1 MKKNL
6 NEIDI
11 KVINFLLTAGVYSEL
26 AIVKNLGITYEE
38 LENSYKNLEKNGY
51 LQSYEEY
58 QRENGSEGCN
68 CSHGGCG
75 GCSSAT
81 NSGCGGG
88 CCKKNEDTSNVRVI
102 TWKAI
107 NEFSK

>member
-6 NEIDI
+6 SDIDI
-11 KVINFLLTAGVYSEL
+11 KVIEFLLTAGVYSEL
-26 AIVKNLGITYEE
+26 AIVKNLGITYDQ
-38 LENSYKNLEKNGY
+38 LEKSYTNLEKNGY

-58 QRENGSEGCN
+58 QKENISDSCCSRKN
-68 CSHGGCG
+68 CSSCPSSSNSKCG
-75 GCSSAT
+75 GCC
-81 NSGCGGG
+81 N
-88 CCKKNEDTSNVRVI
+88 KEDDTSNVRVI

>member
-6 NEIDI
+6 TEIDI
-11 KVINFLLTAGVYSEL
+11 NVINFLLTAGVYSEL

-38 LENSYKNLEKNGY
+38 LENSYNNLEKNGY
-51 LQSYEEY
+51 LQSYEDY
-58 QRENGSEGCN
+58 KKENGNEECKRSNDGC
-68 CSHGGCG
+68 S
-75 GCSSAT
+75 GCSSAK
-81 NSGCGGG
+81 NSSCGGG
-88 CCKKNEDTSNVRVI
+88 CCKKTEDTSNVRVI